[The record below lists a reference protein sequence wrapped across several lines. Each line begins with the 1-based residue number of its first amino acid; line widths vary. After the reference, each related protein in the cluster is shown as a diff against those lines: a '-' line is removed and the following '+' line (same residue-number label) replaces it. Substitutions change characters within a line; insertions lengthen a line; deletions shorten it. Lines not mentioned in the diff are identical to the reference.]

1 MKPSK
6 PSKNKSGLYTMD
18 EVDTDTVESK
28 WKRVGF
34 ASNEMQTDDEIEED
48 IDEDKSDKKSFK
60 IEELSDSS
68 DIPEELEHEE
78 EDSDEEIPEVIVN
91 EES

>member
-6 PSKNKSGLYTMD
+6 ASKNKSGLYTMD
-18 EVDTDTVESK
+18 DVDNDTVEAK

-34 ASNEMQTDDEIEED
+34 ASNEIQTDDEIEED
-48 IDEDKSDKKSFK
+48 IDEDRSDK

-68 DIPEELEHEE
+68 DIPEELEQEE
-78 EDSDEEIPEVIVN
+78 EDSDEEIPEIIV
-91 EES
+91 EEEI